1 MYIYIYI
8 YKHIHIQAQQKI
20 FRVTQRILDTQIS
33 KEREK
38 NKITFLPLDFILRE
52 NITNKDLKEK
62 ELHQVNAL
70 IKSFQAQLKKQ
81 TERKSINPV

>member
-70 IKSFQAQLKKQ
+70 IKSFQAQ
-81 TERKSINPV
+81 